1 MAFVKEDWWI
11 VDRGGRRIG
20 WIYPED
26 MAVILESYY
35 GHHKRW
41 VHQFAS
47 DFGFSRS
54 AVDRWKEGKTPIPK
68 HVAMI
73 LNMISSMKTR
83 GIPMTPV
90 DAPWLPESTRKAAEV
105 TEEPADAGKD

>member
-11 VDRGGRRIG
+11 VDGEGRRIG
-20 WIYPED
+20 WIHPED
-26 MAVILESYY
+26 MAVILESFY
-35 GHHKRW
+35 GHRRW
-41 VHQFAS
+41 VVSFAN

-68 HVAMI
+68 HIAMT
-73 LNMISSMKTR
+73 LNMLSSMKTR

-90 DAPWLPESTRKAAEV
+90 DAPWLPESVRNPSAD
-105 TEEPADAGKD
+105 EETADAVED